1 MPLCHQIA
9 PTALRSKRD
18 TTWTF
23 PPWQLLRPEHPCF
36 RLCRIL
42 LMVQLSPAV
51 KDPRNPRKGT
61 GKTHTFQGPFPPIT
75 CTTERTLSQGKL
87 STAISVSSGI
97 CYLLWLQHSAF
108 HLEWGFK
115 MWEMYH
121 YLLPPPGGTYT
132 WRSRLWQTPWLVP
145 DSPAAGPWL
154 PRFLGQPLLV
164 TGASVRSATS
174 SSWSSSLLPFKTACL
189 PSTVVRVSS
198 FWFLCTG
205 FLVLTGML
213 RDVTFRCLCRIYP
226 SSRPRRAL
234 RCGRISCNLIN
245 QMLRSWNFV
254 ISSKW
259 QCR

>member
-9 PTALRSKRD
+9 PIALRSKRD

-42 LMVQLSPAV
+42 LIVQLSPAV

-132 WRSRLWQTPWLVP
+132 WRSRLWQTPWSVP

-154 PRFLGQPLLV
+154 SHASSGSRCWSQVLAFDLQPLHPGPRAFYHLK
-164 TGASVRSATS
+164 
-174 SSWSSSLLPFKTACL
+174 PHACL
-189 PSTVVRVSS
+189 QRLFECHPFGFYVRV
-198 FWFLCTG
+198 F
-205 FLVLTGML
+205 
-213 RDVTFRCLCRIYP
+213 
-226 SSRPRRAL
+226 
-234 RCGRISCNLIN
+234 
-245 QMLRSWNFV
+245 
-254 ISSKW
+254 
-259 QCR
+259 